1 MKVESHN
8 TRENLKLILEN
19 KVDYAMISLVDY
31 FRNKEFL
38 KLIHGPTITGLRHSM
53 SNLLISK
60 GEDPVDNMRIA
71 VTEQTETTA
80 FFLRLVLDK
89 TFRDSKLIRSREH
102 TYDKLLAEENYALLI
117 GDSALSVYETSLRI
131 IYDVTHMFT
140 TLYGLYSIYAVTVSN
155 RKSTVPSEFPEDFN
169 VMPWE
174 KRRMAAKT
182 QTGVSNGILER
193 YFDVI
198 SYNFDSVLES
208 HIGKLENLYK
218 QNSDRIFSS

>member
-1 MKVESHN
+1 
-8 TRENLKLILEN
+8 
-19 KVDYAMISLVDY
+19 
-31 FRNKEFL
+31 
-38 KLIHGPTITGLRHSM
+38 
-53 SNLLISK
+53 
-60 GEDPVDNMRIA
+60 
-71 VTEQTETTA
+71 
-80 FFLRLVLDK
+80 
-89 TFRDSKLIRSREH
+89 
-102 TYDKLLAEENYALLI
+102 
-117 GDSALSVYETSLRI
+117 
-131 IYDVTHMFT
+131 MFT

-182 QTGVSNGILER
+182 QTGVSIGILER